1 MPITTPEVMR
11 SDCDF
16 MYRNN
21 GAMKTGNNPRIKF
34 GAEIVAVARKFV
46 PNRSETNVT
55 NKERYPIPMPM
66 MAQRQ

>member
-1 MPITTPEVMR
+1 MPITTPAVMR

-16 MYRNN
+16 MYRNI

-55 NKERYPIPMPM
+55 NKERYPMPMPM
-66 MAQRQ
+66 MAQCQ